1 MSADTLYPRH
11 DQAGWSEAYEAITR
25 ELDFDSIREE
35 GPVGARS
42 SLRNRPSKRSARPDD
57 RLEKGAP
64 RW

>member
-11 DQAGWSEAYEAITR
+11 DKAGWSEAYEAITR

-35 GPVGARS
+35 GPAGSR
-42 SLRNRPSKRSARPDD
+42 RGRPAKRSARPDE
-57 RLEKGAP
+57 RHEKGAP